1 MANRRQAEMSRA
13 EQVRARRQKSRKE
26 TPRVPFGSSV
36 TRRPAPK
43 NVTVTQEHQNS
54 SGGHPQETYHHDSS

>member
-13 EQVRARRQKSRKE
+13 EQVGLAGRKAAKKRPGFPLGVVSRRRH
-26 TPRVPFGSSV
+26 
-36 TRRPAPK
+36 PK
-43 NVTVTQEHQNS
+43 CNCHAQEHQNS

>member
-36 TRRPAPK
+36 RRRHPK
-43 NVTVTQEHQNS
+43 CNCHAQEHQNS